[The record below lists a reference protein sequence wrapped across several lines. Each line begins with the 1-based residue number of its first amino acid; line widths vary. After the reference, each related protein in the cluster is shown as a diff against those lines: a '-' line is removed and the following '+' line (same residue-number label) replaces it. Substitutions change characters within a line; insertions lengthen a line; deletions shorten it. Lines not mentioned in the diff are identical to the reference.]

1 MDVLSAAL
9 GSVRMTGAIFLAAEF
24 SAPWGF
30 AAPDARQTAP
40 VLAPGTE
47 RLINY
52 HLVIDGK
59 ALVQIPDEPDLL
71 VQAGEIVIIPHG
83 DAHIFCN
90 GSPNT
95 MLDGAMALREHKTGQ
110 LSSLRW
116 GGGGETTRFVCGFL
130 GCERHADRL
139 FLAGLPKTIKVDI
152 RGDATGAWLES
163 SIRHLVADTKSGE
176 PGREILLSK
185 MAEALFI
192 ETLRRYMRS
201 LTAGETGWLAGARDP
216 VVGAALA
223 ELHRK
228 PSGPWTVA
236 LLAKTVGSSRS
247 VLAERFE
254 RFLGEPPLTYL
265 ARWRMQLASRKL
277 QTTAAS
283 VLQIALDVGYDSE
296 AAFSRAFKREFGSP
310 PARYRK
316 GLSGQKATIGRL
328 RSRRGTV

>member
-1 MDVLSAAL
+1 MDALSAAL
-9 GSVRMTGAIFLAAEF
+9 GSVRMTGAIFFAAEF

-30 AAPDARQTAP
+30 AAPHARQTAP

-59 ALVQIPDEPDLL
+59 AWVQIPDEPDLL

-83 DAHIFCN
+83 DAHVFCN

-95 MLDGAMALREHKTGQ
+95 MLDGAMALREHKIGQ

-152 RGDATGAWLES
+152 RGDATGAWLEN
-163 SIRHLVADTKSGE
+163 SIRHLVADTVPGE
-176 PGREILLSK
+176 PGSEILLSK
-185 MAEALFI
+185 MAEALII
-192 ETLRRYMRS
+192 ETLRRYMKT
-201 LTAGETGWLAGARDP
+201 LPADQIGWLAGARDQ

-223 ELHRK
+223 QLHQR
-228 PSGPWTVA
+228 PSDPWTLP
-236 LLAKTVGSSRS
+236 LLAEASGSSRS

-254 RFLGEPPLTYL
+254 RLLGEPPLAYL
-265 ARWRMQLASRKL
+265 ARWRMQLAARKL
-277 QTTAAS
+277 ETTRAS
-283 VLQIALDVGYDSE
+283 VLQIALDVGYESE
-296 AAFSRAFKREFGSP
+296 AAFCRAFRRQFDSP
-310 PARYRK
+310 PAKYRK
-316 GLSGQKATIGRL
+316 ALSR
-328 RSRRGTV
+328 